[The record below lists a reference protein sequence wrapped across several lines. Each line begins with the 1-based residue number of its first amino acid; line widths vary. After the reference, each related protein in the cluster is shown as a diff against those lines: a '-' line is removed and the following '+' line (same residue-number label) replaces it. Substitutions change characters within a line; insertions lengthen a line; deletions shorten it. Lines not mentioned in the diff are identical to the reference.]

1 MSPLEP
7 VISVGRHGRARGSI
21 APIVSDYFYG
31 IDTRDAGARIYNGAG
46 TQGGLSMRQK
56 RSRKGIRRA
65 GAGVK
70 RRKLPP
76 ELEEGGEGEVE
87 ESGESEMADT
97 ELPEAE
103 ILENSAPEG
112 VLSRGEEQEEEDRD
126 IRERYGRNAGPQPI

>member
-1 MSPLEP
+1 
-7 VISVGRHGRARGSI
+7 
-21 APIVSDYFYG
+21 
-31 IDTRDAGARIYNGAG
+31 
-46 TQGGLSMRQK
+46 MRQK